1 MDFSKGPFLKGNEN
15 SSIRKCS
22 SGFVGLKNGKKCIEN
37 QTSIQKLS
45 ITLFS
50 IHFEK
55 SAPAVYKAG
64 KWDCKLKN

>member
-1 MDFSKGPFLKGNEN
+1 MKIHPSEN
-15 SSIRKCS
+15 VAQWF
-22 SGFVGLKNGKKCIEN
+22 FVGLKNGKKCIEN